1 MNIATGVRRNGY
13 RVFCDVVMATEDSF
27 AIRVATRPEGAGP
40 VGTERVWH
48 PPESLPY
55 YELDEA
61 ERAAHQ
67 LLRQVK
73 AVGQNGEPLYR

>member
-13 RVFCDVVMATEDSF
+13 RVFCDVVMATEGSF

-48 PPESLPY
+48 PPHASSY
-55 YELDEA
+55 FELDEA
-61 ERAAHQ
+61 EKAAHRI
-67 LLRQVK
+67 LRQVK
-73 AVGQNGEPLYR
+73 AVGQNGEPVYG